1 LTENN
6 PDFPTK
12 TLYKIMKMLVIER
25 LGLKPRCNAVVLLMG
40 VLAVLTAAES
50 PHQCEPEASG
60 ACHIYQSEMEQN

>member
-1 LTENN
+1 
-6 PDFPTK
+6 
-12 TLYKIMKMLVIER
+12 MKMLVIER